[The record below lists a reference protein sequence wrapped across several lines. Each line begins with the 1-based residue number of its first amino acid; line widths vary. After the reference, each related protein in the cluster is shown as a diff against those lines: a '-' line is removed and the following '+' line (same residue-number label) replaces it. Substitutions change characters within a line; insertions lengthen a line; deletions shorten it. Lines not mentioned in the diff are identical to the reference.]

1 MPDVLRGRHIVI
13 TRPLDQAKR
22 LSDLIKRQGG
32 DALFFPLIAISPLE
46 NYDAFSQQIESVR
59 QQDWVIFISS
69 NAVQFGMPRLLQA
82 LGSVPSTLRFA
93 AIGPVTA
100 AELKKFAIDDTLTPN
115 GRFDSEALLA
125 LPEMHDVAGK
135 NIMIVR
141 GVGGRE
147 VLAETL
153 KQRGARVQF
162 AECYCRTNP
171 QTSTQMLDEYWQ
183 QRRLDALVITS
194 SEAMRNLLQLA
205 ETESSGDL
213 PLWLRSTTLCVNHQ
227 RIAESPLQ
235 QGLKVAVAEAPG
247 DEAMLDCL
255 IQTLTR
261 I

>member
-1 MPDVLRGRHIVI
+1 MPEALQGRHIVI
-13 TRPLDQAKR
+13 TRPEDQAKQ
-22 LSDLIKRQGG
+22 LASLIKRQGG
-32 DALFFPLIAISPLE
+32 NALLFPLIAISPLDD
-46 NYDAFSQQIESVR
+46 YDSFSLQIETLPR
-59 QQDWVIFISS
+59 QDWLIFISS

-82 LGSVPSTLRFA
+82 LGQLPSTLKFA
-93 AIGPVTA
+93 AIGPITA

-153 KQRGARVQF
+153 RRRGAHVQF
-162 AECYCRTNP
+162 AECYRRTNP
-171 QTSTQMLDEYWQ
+171 QTTMRVLDEYWQ
-183 QRRLDALVITS
+183 QHRLDALVITS

-205 ETESSGDL
+205 EIETDGDL
-213 PLWLRSTTLCVNHQ
+213 PLWLRSTPLCVNHQ
-227 RIAESPLQ
+227 RIAEMPLQ
-235 QGLKVAVAEAPG
+235 KGLRVAVTQAPG

-255 IQTLTR
+255 IQTLTKT
-261 I
+261 